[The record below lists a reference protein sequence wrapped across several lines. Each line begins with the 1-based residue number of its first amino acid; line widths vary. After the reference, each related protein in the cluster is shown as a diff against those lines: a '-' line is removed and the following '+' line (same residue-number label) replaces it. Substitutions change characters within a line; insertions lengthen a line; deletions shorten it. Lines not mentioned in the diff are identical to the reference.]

1 SNSFDDPNFICTPK
15 RLFTFFAITRTLD
28 LIGNAFGFLIT
39 TATFT
44 SQTNLSFE
52 ALCGR
57 EFCFSTHRDDLISS
71 LSSIANFFM
80 IFTRKFI
87 PISTQKTSFSDLF
100 PLGIA
105 SGYLDIFIFYEI
117 SNAIIYCVTSN
128 VADVCTILTCVLLF
142 LILFIIFVI
151 AI

>member
-87 PISTQKTSFSDLF
+87 PISTQFIFHAL
-100 PLGIA
+100 LCIG
-105 SGYLDIFIFYEI
+105 IFIATLPRRSIYTTIVDASVDQSPIDILAVSETSSI
-117 SNAIIYCVTSN
+117 SYH
-128 VADVCTILTCVLLF
+128 LF
-142 LILFIIFVI
+142 LCRSFN
-151 AI
+151 